1 MTPMLNILVLYPEHL
16 NLNGDAA
23 NAGVLARRMNWYGL
37 DAAIDFYHP
46 GDELPAHQPDFVLLG
61 HGSAAAWKAIEV
73 DFARIFPALREWVA
87 AGVYGL
93 AVNSG
98 QERLHDESTKLFGH
112 SLNSGARVSE
122 FVVAQVDWL
131 ADRGMRGAA
140 LGYQNSTF
148 DAPLIERV
156 NNFVGT
162 QLHGPVLAKNGELA
176 DWFIRGVA
184 RLDVL
189 QPTISGGEHLSR
201 VAEHQAKIWELE
213 AEVKH

>member
-23 NAGVLARRMNWYGL
+23 NAGILARRMNWYGI
-37 DAAIDFYHP
+37 DAAIDFYYP
-46 GDELPAHQPDFVLLG
+46 GDELPAHRPDFVLLG
-61 HGSAAAWKAIEV
+61 HGSAAAWRAIEA
-73 DFARIFPALREWVA
+73 DLAQIFPTLREWVA

-98 QERLHDESTKLFGH
+98 QERLHDEPTKLFGQA
-112 SLNSGARVSE
+112 LNSGARVSE
-122 FVVAQVDWL
+122 FVVARAEWL
-131 ADRGMRGAA
+131 EEDGRGGGV

-162 QLHGPVLAKNGELA
+162 QLHGPVLAKNGKLA
-176 DWFIRGVA
+176 DWFIRGMA
-184 RLDVL
+184 RLDAL
-189 QPTISGGEHLSR
+189 EPTFSGGEHLSR
-201 VAEHQAKIWELE
+201 TAEHQAKIWELE
-213 AEVKH
+213 AEAKH